1 MYDSTADA
9 YCYAGTTVLR
19 NKANLRTQ
27 ELLDVFEHA
36 AVLNRAD
43 EALPAGRMSVSHY
56 RAVHRHLFQDVYPW
70 AGRFRTVRIAKGGS
84 MFCYPE
90 HIPAEMKRLFGILN
104 AEQHLTGLT
113 PAAFA
118 AKAAHFLAEL
128 NAIHP
133 FREGNGRTQLTFFAL
148 LAEHAGHPID
158 FDKLEP
164 ATFLSSVIRSF
175 GGDEAGLIRI
185 ICDLLE

>member
-1 MYDSTADA
+1 M
-9 YCYAGTTVLR
+9 
-19 NKANLRTQ
+19 KA
-27 ELLDVFEHA
+27 A
-36 AVLNRAD
+36 
-43 EALPAGRMSVSHY
+43 
-56 RAVHRHLFQDVYPW
+56 RH
-70 AGRFRTVRIAKGGS
+70 FRD
-84 MFCYPE
+84 
-90 HIPAEMKRLFGILN
+90 
-104 AEQHLTGLT
+104 LT

-148 LAEHAGHPID
+148 LTEHAGHPID

>member
-90 HIPAEMKRLFGILN
+90 HIPAEMN
-104 AEQHLTGLT
+104 
-113 PAAFA
+113 
-118 AKAAHFLAEL
+118 
-128 NAIHP
+128 
-133 FREGNGRTQLTFFAL
+133 
-148 LAEHAGHPID
+148 
-158 FDKLEP
+158 
-164 ATFLSSVIRSF
+164 
-175 GGDEAGLIRI
+175 
-185 ICDLLE
+185 